1 MKQCKVRA
9 TPNQQHSDYCVGGG
23 GGGGGGE
30 GVAET
35 KLKQARFRACLHG
48 SGGLQ
53 VGEITPLG
61 GVTRLFI

>member
-9 TPNQQHSDYCVGGG
+9 NPNQQHSDYC
-23 GGGGGGE
+23 GGGGGE
-30 GVAET
+30 GVAGT
-35 KLKQARFRACLHG
+35 KLKQPRFRACLNG
-48 SGGLQ
+48 IGGLQ

>member
-9 TPNQQHSDYCVGGG
+9 NPNQQHRDYCVRG

-30 GVAET
+30 GVAGT
-35 KLKQARFRACLHG
+35 KLIQARFRACLHG

-61 GVTRLFI
+61 RVTRLSI